1 MKATDRR
8 FIAGIAVILCLAGM
22 WSMHNFSKNRNL
34 NGINIMGVASREIP
48 ADTVQFRITLIGTGT
63 TKTIRKELA
72 FKRLEE
78 LKTLVE
84 GASFTNSNYDGRHV
98 FDTDQC
104 YF

>member
-1 MKATDRR
+1 MVLLL
-8 FIAGIAVILCLAGM
+8 ILAGM
-22 WSMHNFSKNRNL
+22 WSMHDFSKNRNL

-84 GASFTNSNYDGRHV
+84 GAILTNSNYDGRRV

>member
-1 MKATDRR
+1 MVLLL
-8 FIAGIAVILCLAGM
+8 ILAGM

-34 NGINIMGVASREIP
+34 NGINIMGVVSREIP

-78 LKTLVE
+78 VKNLVE
-84 GASFTNSNYDGRHV
+84 GASFTNSNYDGRRV

>member
-1 MKATDRR
+1 MVLL
-8 FIAGIAVILCLAGM
+8 FILAGM
-22 WSMHNFSKNRNL
+22 WSMHDFSKNRNL

-78 LKTLVE
+78 LQTLVE
-84 GASFTNSNYDGRHV
+84 GASLTNSNYDGRRV

>member
-1 MKATDRR
+1 MVLLLI
-8 FIAGIAVILCLAGM
+8 FAGM
-22 WSMHNFSKNRNL
+22 WSMHDFSKNRNL

-78 LKTLVE
+78 VKNLVE
-84 GASFTNSNYDGRHV
+84 GASFINSNYDGRRV

>member
-1 MKATDRR
+1 MVLLL
-8 FIAGIAVILCLAGM
+8 ILAGM

-78 LKTLVE
+78 LQTLVE
-84 GASFTNSNYDGRHV
+84 GASLTNSNYDGRRV

>member
-1 MKATDRR
+1 MVLLL
-8 FIAGIAVILCLAGM
+8 ILAGM
-22 WSMHNFSKNRNL
+22 WSMHDFSKNRNL

-84 GASFTNSNYDGRHV
+84 GASLTNSNYGGRRV

>member
-1 MKATDRR
+1 MVLLL
-8 FIAGIAVILCLAGM
+8 ILAGM

-63 TKTIRKELA
+63 TKAIRKELA

-78 LKTLVE
+78 VKNLVE
-84 GASFTNSNYDGRHV
+84 GASFINSNYDGRRV

>member
-1 MKATDRR
+1 MVLLL
-8 FIAGIAVILCLAGM
+8 ILAGM
-22 WSMHNFSKNRNL
+22 WSMHDFSKNRNL

-48 ADTVQFRITLIGTGT
+48 ADTVQFRITLLGTGA
-63 TKTIRKELA
+63 TKVIRKELA

-78 LKTLVE
+78 VKNLVE
-84 GASFTNSNYDGRHV
+84 GASLTNSNYDGRRV

>member
-1 MKATDRR
+1 MVLLL
-8 FIAGIAVILCLAGM
+8 ILAGM
-22 WSMHNFSKNRNL
+22 WSMHDFSKNRNL

-78 LKTLVE
+78 VKNLVE
-84 GASFTNSNYDGRHV
+84 GASLTNSNYDGRRV

>member
-1 MKATDRR
+1 MVLLL
-8 FIAGIAVILCLAGM
+8 ILAGM
-22 WSMHNFSKNRNL
+22 WSMHDFSKNRNL

-78 LKTLVE
+78 VKNFVE
-84 GASFTNSNYDGRHV
+84 GVRFTNSNYDGRRV

>member
-1 MKATDRR
+1 MVLLL
-8 FIAGIAVILCLAGM
+8 ILAGM
-22 WSMHNFSKNRNL
+22 WSMHDFSKNRNL

-78 LKTLVE
+78 VKNLVE
-84 GASFTNSNYDGRHV
+84 GASFTNSNYDGRRV

>member
-1 MKATDRR
+1 MVLLL
-8 FIAGIAVILCLAGM
+8 ILAGM

-34 NGINIMGVASREIP
+34 NGINIIGVASREIP

-78 LKTLVE
+78 VKNLVE
-84 GASFTNSNYDGRHV
+84 GASFTNSNYDGRRV

>member
-1 MKATDRR
+1 MVLLL
-8 FIAGIAVILCLAGM
+8 ILAGM

-78 LKTLVE
+78 VKNLVE
-84 GASFTNSNYDGRHV
+84 GASLTNSNYDGRRV